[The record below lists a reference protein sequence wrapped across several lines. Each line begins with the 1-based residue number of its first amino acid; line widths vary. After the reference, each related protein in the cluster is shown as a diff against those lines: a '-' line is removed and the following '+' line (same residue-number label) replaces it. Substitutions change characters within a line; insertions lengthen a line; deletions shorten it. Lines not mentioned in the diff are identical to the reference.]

1 MSSDYRY
8 EIKFVLDNS
17 RLADAMQWL
26 YNNTTANKSYEN
38 RVVNSIYFDDVG
50 FSSVR
55 DNLSGITQRNKL
67 RLRWYVNQKYGN

>member
-8 EIKFVLDNS
+8 EIKFVLDNA
-17 RLADAMQWL
+17 RLADVMQWL
-26 YNNTTANKSYEN
+26 YNNTTANKSYDN
-38 RVVNSIYFDDVG
+38 RIVNSIYFDDVG

-55 DNLSGITQRNKL
+55 NNLSGITQRNKL